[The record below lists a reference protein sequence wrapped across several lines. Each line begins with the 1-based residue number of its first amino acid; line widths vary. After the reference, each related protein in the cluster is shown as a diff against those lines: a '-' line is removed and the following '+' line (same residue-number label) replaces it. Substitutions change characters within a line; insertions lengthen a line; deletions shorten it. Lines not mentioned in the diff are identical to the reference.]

1 MYKRQLV
8 ADSRPADLYADAMLW
23 LREEAPPGTTIFQTD
38 WDDFTRQFF
47 YASDLRYINGLDPTF
62 MQLYDETLYNEWVD
76 ITRGRRDTPGAT
88 IRDRFNAAYVFSDLN
103 HDAFLDEAADDPVL
117 EEVYRDQYAV
127 IFAVQP

>member
-1 MYKRQLV
+1 MCCVQTFRQ
-8 ADSRPADLYADAMLW
+8 PHY
-23 LREEAPPGTTIFQTD
+23 Q
-38 WDDFTRQFF
+38 
-47 YASDLRYINGLDPTF
+47 
-62 MQLYDETLYNEWVD
+62 TLYNEGVE
-76 ITRGRRDTPGAT
+76 ISPGRPDTPGAT